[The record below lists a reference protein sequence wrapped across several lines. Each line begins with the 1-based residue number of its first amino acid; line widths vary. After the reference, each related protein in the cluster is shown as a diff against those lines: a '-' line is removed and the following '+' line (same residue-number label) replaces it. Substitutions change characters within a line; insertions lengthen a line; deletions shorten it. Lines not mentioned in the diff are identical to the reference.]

1 MDSFLKLKELKRTF
15 IDVVFDNIKII
26 RTIIIDL
33 KKLELFKERL
43 SIKEIEVKADFSLL
57 ETMID
62 ILFPIDC

>member
-15 IDVVFDNIKII
+15 IDVVFDNIKIT

-43 SIKEIEVKADFSLL
+43 SIKEIEVKADLSLL
-57 ETMID
+57 ENMID
-62 ILFPIDC
+62 IIFPIDC